1 MRNGPRR
8 GEVQYGY
15 GSREGY
21 QGNGQYSSQDSL
33 PDSPYS
39 SQSLDSHASQG
50 GPGKIYIP
58 VVHINLTVLENLM
71 PRMPSDFCLLS
82 KFCHKVKSSTFGKI
96 DEHLCLEFCL
106 KFRRSFRDSFLI

>member
-1 MRNGPRR
+1 MKQYQESCGSESGAMRNGPRR

-15 GSREGY
+15 GGRDGY

-50 GPGKIYIP
+50 GPGLCFSYE
-58 VVHINLTVLENLM
+58 VM
-71 PRMPSDFCLLS
+71 
-82 KFCHKVKSSTFGKI
+82 SSTEYRWV
-96 DEHLCLEFCL
+96 D
-106 KFRRSFRDSFLI
+106 R

>member
-15 GSREGY
+15 GGRDGY

-50 GPGKIYIP
+50 GPGLCFSCQAQSIDG
-58 VVHINLTVLENLM
+58 L
-71 PRMPSDFCLLS
+71 
-82 KFCHKVKSSTFGKI
+82 I
-96 DEHLCLEFCL
+96 DEHLSLQIRLFILSSNLFKKNEHGFLLL
-106 KFRRSFRDSFLI
+106 KYLIVFSFIQMCGAQCQI